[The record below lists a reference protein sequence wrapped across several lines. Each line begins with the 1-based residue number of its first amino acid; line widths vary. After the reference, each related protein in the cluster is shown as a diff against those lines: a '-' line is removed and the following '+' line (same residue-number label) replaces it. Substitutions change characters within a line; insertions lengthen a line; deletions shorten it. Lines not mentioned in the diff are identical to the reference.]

1 MPVMGAKKKQ
11 PTRRVRAKRRPR
23 TRGSIMLVIPEAI
36 VTQLIDPAAIFGAG
50 ADADDLA
57 AATESR
63 VDLAAAEIAQ
73 ALVATGRTLSHL
85 HVLRAALEERGFRRG
100 YRDGALAAGWTVH
113 ALARDAKRSRTAQ

>member
-1 MPVMGAKKKQ
+1 MGAKKKKL
-11 PTRRVRAKRRPR
+11 TRKVRSAARRR
-23 TRGSIMLVIPEAI
+23 TRAPIMLVIPEAL
-36 VTQLIDPAAIFGAG
+36 VTRLIDPAEIFGAG
-50 ADADDLA
+50 ADAEDLA

-113 ALARDAKRSRTAQ
+113 ALARDAKRSRAAQ